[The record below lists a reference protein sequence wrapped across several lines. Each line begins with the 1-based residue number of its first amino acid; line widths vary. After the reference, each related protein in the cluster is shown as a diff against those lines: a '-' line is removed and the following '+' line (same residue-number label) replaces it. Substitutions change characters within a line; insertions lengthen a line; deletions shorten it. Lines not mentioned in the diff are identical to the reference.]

1 MTKIKTCP
9 YCQAKI
15 KSNANI
21 VVCDSCN
28 TPHHEEC
35 WGENKGC
42 TAYGCSNNP
51 NINPKEGII
60 FESIDVGNQTV
71 DDIQRQ
77 LEIGREKPKETINC
91 PKCNILID
99 KNSEFCKHC
108 GQFLKEDVSM
118 LEKER
123 FEKEYKKRY
132 KEKVYFGRK
141 RFIIT
146 SVSIVTLILL
156 FIFTFYYSYKM
167 INEYFASEKY
177 QEQSEIEEFI
187 SNWEKAWESK
197 DINRY
202 KVLLDEDYIYY
213 DKDGTAVDLED
224 KIKRIKYTF
233 DNYKYIEIDIE
244 EIKTEK
250 NPETP
255 DYINVTFTQNYK
267 SDKFEQT
274 GVKTLR
280 LYKVKGT
287 RNKWKIFRE
296 YYEGTE

>member
-1 MTKIKTCP
+1 MTKFKTCP
-9 YCQAKI
+9 YCQANI

-21 VVCDSCN
+21 VVCDLCN

-35 WGENKGC
+35 WAENNGC

-51 NINPKEGII
+51 NTNPREGII

-77 LEIGREKPKETINC
+77 LEIEREKPKETINC
-91 PKCNILID
+91 PKCNIPID
-99 KNSEFCKHC
+99 KNSEFCMHC
-108 GQFLKEDVSM
+108 GHFLKEDMST

-123 FEKEYKKRY
+123 FENEYKKRY
-132 KEKVYFGRK
+132 KEKVNFRRK
-141 RFIIT
+141 RFIFT

-167 INEYFASEKY
+167 INEYFASDKY
-177 QEQSEIEEFI
+177 QEQSEIKEFV

-213 DKDGTAVDLED
+213 DKDDKAVNFED

-233 DNYKYIEIDIE
+233 DNYKYIEVDIE
-244 EIKTEK
+244 DIKTEK

-280 LYKVKGT
+280 LYKGKDT
-287 RNKWKIFRE
+287 KNKWKIFRE